1 VNIIVADNELPIL
14 ETLQHK
20 KDQHD
25 VMKKAMQK
33 AILQAKKENE
43 LQIEVFTNYQI
54 PSFIYTKS
62 EVA

>member
-1 VNIIVADNELPIL
+1 MWRFGQKHTVNVNIIVADNELPIL

-33 AILQAKKENE
+33 AILQAKK
-43 LQIEVFTNYQI
+43 
-54 PSFIYTKS
+54 K
-62 EVA
+62 